1 MTSASEIDVGV
12 VAAAA
17 RGEGA
22 DELMLMPVRI
32 IASSGPPPSSS
43 AAAAAAVAS
52 LAAAAPASANWSK
65 GDASAP
71 GAITVAIG
79 SGLTAGSGG
88 IMAAA
93 ATAAAAAA
101 AFAESCARVQP
112 FV

>member
-22 DELMLMPVRI
+22 DELMLMPARI

-52 LAAAAPASANWSK
+52 LAAAPTSANWSK

-71 GAITVAIG
+71 GAITVAVG